1 MLIKQEYIA
10 SQKLGSQDFWQIAIS
25 ILIKGKSAIPPLF
38 NSPEV
43 FSSVSDKA
51 KLFAKFF
58 SKNSNFDDL
67 GISLPV
73 FPSRTNL
80 KLHNISVTH
89 KMVKKVITNLDSS
102 KALIPDCTPVVVLK
116 NCEPELSYI
125 LSYISLVVAVFK
137 NVVERSTAK
146 NYYPVSFLS
155 VVSKVFEKLNNN
167 AIFDYLE
174 KCGLFSNFLFS
185 DFQPLDDL
193 HFS

>member
-1 MLIKQEYIA
+1 MVQKCSLLYLIKQNC
-10 SQKLGSQDFWQIAIS
+10 L
-25 ILIKGKSAIPPLF
+25 L
-38 NSPEV
+38 
-43 FSSVSDKA
+43 
-51 KLFAKFF
+51 KFF
-58 SKNSNFDDL
+58 LKTPIL
-67 GISLPV
+67 MAWVYTSLPV

-102 KALIPDCTPVVVLK
+102 KVSIPDCTPVVVLK
-116 NCEPELSYI
+116 NCESELSYI

-146 NYYPVSFLS
+146 IYYPVSFLS
-155 VVSKVFEKLNNN
+155 VVSKVFEKLVNN